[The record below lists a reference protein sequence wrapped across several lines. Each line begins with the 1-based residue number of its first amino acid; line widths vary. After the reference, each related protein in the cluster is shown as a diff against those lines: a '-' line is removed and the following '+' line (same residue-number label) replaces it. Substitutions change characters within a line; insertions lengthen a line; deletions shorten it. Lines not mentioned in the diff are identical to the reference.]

1 MESGEDKKR
10 YMTRST
16 IGRLKEAKQ
25 KMLQNEEHD
34 NNKYQEDN
42 RVPRTRRGGNLDGLE
57 EKLINSRSK

>member
-1 MESGEDKKR
+1 
-10 YMTRST
+10 MTRST

-42 RVPRTRRGGNLDGLE
+42 RVPRTRRGGGNLDGLE